1 MPPGLAPGLPGGPG
15 GNPYLQPPQVASPV
29 KPHYDTGMPDGWR
42 TNPGDPME
50 QQRQKQRLAMGT
62 LA

>member
-1 MPPGLAPGLPGGPG
+1 MPPVATPYSGTTYGGTKG
-15 GNPYLQPPQVASPV
+15 
-29 KPHYDTGMPDGWR
+29 DTGMPDGWR

-50 QQRQKQRLAMGT
+50 QQRQRQRLAMGT